1 MASFVLPFLSS
12 KTKITSSQLDA
23 IVALCHSLYQ
33 SNSTSSSVS
42 DINLENAT
50 FYEHIMHLNRLD
62 GLRLATAQMV
72 ISSSVA
78 NNYAAGG
85 DILRMGQNIL
95 QFENLRTLLSST
107 SGPLS
112 TIPMIERSSF
122 HLLTLSMED
131 YLASEKNITLKF
143 LNFVLG
149 DDGHNN
155 TAVLVPKYLRVK
167 AADEFESSNTSSKN
181 GPHTTQGKHDDR
193 EELIQSLRED
203 SALGPVLS
211 EIEVLVDRAL
221 RKSV

>member
-1 MASFVLPFLSS
+1 MASFVLPLLSS

-50 FYEHIMHLNRLD
+50 FYEHLMNLNRLD

-72 ISSSVA
+72 ISSSTA
-78 NNYAAGG
+78 NNHLAGG

-95 QFENLRTLLSST
+95 QFENLRTLLSSP
-107 SGPLS
+107 SEPLS
-112 TIPMIERSSF
+112 TIPMIARSSF

-131 YLASEKNITLKF
+131 FMASANNTTLQF

-155 TAVLVPKYLRVK
+155 TAVLVPKDLRVK
-167 AADEFESSNTSSKN
+167 AAEEFESSTIRSKN
-181 GPHTTQGKHDDR
+181 RPHITQGKHDDR

-211 EIEVLVDRAL
+211 EIEVLVEGAL
-221 RKSV
+221 RKSL

>member
-1 MASFVLPFLSS
+1 
-12 KTKITSSQLDA
+12 
-23 IVALCHSLYQ
+23 
-33 SNSTSSSVS
+33 
-42 DINLENAT
+42 
-50 FYEHIMHLNRLD
+50 
-62 GLRLATAQMV
+62 MV

-167 AADEFESSNTSSKN
+167 AAEEFESGTIRSKN
-181 GPHTTQGKHDDR
+181 RPHMTQGKHDDR

-211 EIEVLVDRAL
+211 EIGVLVDRAL